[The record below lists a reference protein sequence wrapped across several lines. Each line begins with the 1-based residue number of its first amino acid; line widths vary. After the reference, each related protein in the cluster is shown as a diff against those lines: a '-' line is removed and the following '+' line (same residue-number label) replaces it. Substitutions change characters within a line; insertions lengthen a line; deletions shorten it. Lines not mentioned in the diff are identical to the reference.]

1 MFKIMNKDL
10 KTGLDK
16 FNVGILLEKGH
27 FKILKS
33 NDNTDF
39 NQWEEYKF

>member
-1 MFKIMNKDL
+1 MFKIMSKDF

-16 FNVGILLEKGH
+16 FSVGILLEKGQ

-39 NQWEEYKF
+39 N

>member
-1 MFKIMNKDL
+1 MSKDL

-16 FNVGILLEKGH
+16 FNVGILLDKGI

-39 NQWEEYKF
+39 N